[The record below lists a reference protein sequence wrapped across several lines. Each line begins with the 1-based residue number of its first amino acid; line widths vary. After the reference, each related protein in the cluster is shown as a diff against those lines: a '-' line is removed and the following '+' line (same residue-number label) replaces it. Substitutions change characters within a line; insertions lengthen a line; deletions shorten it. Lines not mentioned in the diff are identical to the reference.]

1 MNKVEKSLKKRDLQS
16 LLEATVP
23 FNYLNKKVLEEI
35 ISEAKIARYPAG
47 NYIFRQWEPSQKT
60 IFLILEGQAR
70 AVATVGGE
78 ETVTA
83 VRGKGDFFGVTVLLS
98 DESYPVSVVAGE
110 DLTCL
115 LIKQESFHKAVS
127 SSDEFAA
134 YFTKDLASRLKELY
148 QTISSEQEPAYRFE
162 QNTLRQKVKD
172 IAVKNVVTCLPMD
185 NICAVAKRMKE
196 AGVSSV
202 VVKGFNNRPT
212 GIITEN
218 DMVTKILC
226 ADDPTFELKAHQVMT
241 SNLVTVRPDDFT
253 YTALLLMMKNK
264 IKHVIVTDEHEVLHG
279 IVTVKDLMLS
289 SKSGALSIVKQIEY
303 QDNFKDLAQVIDEVD
318 RLKQTLLNERAYASE
333 VCVLTSELYDRIT
346 RKLIVLAEKEMIKN
360 GLGPPPAAYC
370 FINMGSAGRK
380 EQFLRTDQ
388 DNGIIYADPLENDE
402 DAVSAYFLNLGS
414 IIVGHL
420 EECGFRRCRGKVMAD
435 NPAWCRPIS
444 AWKKGMDQWVNR
456 LDPDHIRTMTIFLDF
471 RYLAGD
477 KELFDNLKDYTT
489 RLFRESRYALL
500 FMAED
505 DLKHRVPLTMFGRI
519 VTEKAGKQSRR
530 LDLKRAVM
538 VHMVDGIRLFSLR
551 EGIRE
556 TNTFERLDRLKER
569 GIFNPDDAEY
579 IEAAYES
586 LMMFRIRSAAE
597 KMRLGLE
604 PNSYINLEQL
614 SKKEKNL
621 LRESLL
627 MAHRLQSLT
636 AHTFHAHKA

>member
-16 LLEATVP
+16 LLETTVP
-23 FNYLNKKVLEEI
+23 FNYLNKKILEEI

-47 NYIFRQWEPSQKT
+47 SYVFRQQQPSQKT
-60 IFLILEGQAR
+60 IFLILEGEAR
-70 AVATVGGE
+70 AVAAIGGE
-78 ETVTA
+78 QTVTA
-83 VRGKGDFFGVTVLLS
+83 VRQEGDIFGVTVLLS
-98 DESYPVSVVAGE
+98 DEPYPVSVLAGK

-148 QTISSEQEPAYRFE
+148 HTISSEQEPAYRFE

-172 IAVKNVVTCLPMD
+172 IAVRNVVTCLPMD
-185 NICAVAKRMKE
+185 NICAVAKKMKE

-226 ADDPTFELKAHQVMT
+226 ADDPSFELKAHQVMT

-264 IKHVIVTDEHEVLHG
+264 IKHVVVTDEHEVLHG
-279 IVTVKDLMLS
+279 IVTVKDLVLS
-289 SKSGALSIVKQIEY
+289 GKSGALSIVKQIEY
-303 QDNFKDLAQVIDEVD
+303 QDNFTDLAQAINQVD
-318 RLKQTLLNERAYASE
+318 RLKQALLNERAYASE
-333 VCVLTSELYDRIT
+333 ICTLTSELYDRIT

-360 GLGPPPAAYC
+360 GLGTPPAAYC

-388 DNGIIYADPLENDE
+388 DNGIIYADSPGGDE
-402 DAVSAYFLNLGS
+402 DTVSAYFLELGA
-414 IIVGHL
+414 IIVGQL
-420 EECGFRRCRGKVMAD
+420 ETCGFRRCKGKVMAD

-444 AWKKGMDQWVNR
+444 AWKKDMDRWVNR

-471 RYLAGD
+471 RYLTGD
-477 KELFDNLKDYTT
+477 EELFNSLKDYTT
-489 RLFRESRYALL
+489 RLFRDSKHALL

-505 DLKHRVPLTMFGRI
+505 DLKHRVPLTMFGRVI
-519 VTEKAGKQSRR
+519 TEKTGKQQQR

-551 EGIRE
+551 AGIRD
-556 TNTFERLDRLKER
+556 TNTFDRLNRLKER

-586 LMMFRIRSAAE
+586 LMMFRIRSAIE

-604 PNSYINLEQL
+604 PDNYINLDQL
-614 SKKEKNL
+614 SKKEKHL

-636 AHTFHAHKA
+636 AHTFHARKA